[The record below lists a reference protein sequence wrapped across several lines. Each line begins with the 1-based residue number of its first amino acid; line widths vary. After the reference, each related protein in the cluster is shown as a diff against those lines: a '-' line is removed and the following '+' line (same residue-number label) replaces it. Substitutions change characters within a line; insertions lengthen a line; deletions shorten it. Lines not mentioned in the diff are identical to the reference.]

1 MSELKKKAFNELIAS
16 VREGGAILRGE
27 AQPSRVFKVDVPRA
41 PRPAQPQFAI
51 CVQTDDPELLISHKL
66 YQVTVFPSGDIGVE
80 DEAGEA
86 AIYPADHFILIEL
99 PSEVEHV
106 LLEA

>member
-1 MSELKKKAFNELIAS
+1 MKEEEFQELLTS

-27 AQPSRVFKVDVPRA
+27 MQPSRVFKVDVLRTPRQV
-41 PRPAQPQFAI
+41 QPQFAI
-51 CVQTDDPELLISHKL
+51 CVQTDDPELLIPHKL
-66 YQVTVFPSGDIGVE
+66 YQVTVFPSGDIGVQ

-99 PSEVEHV
+99 PSEVEHA

>member
-1 MSELKKKAFNELIAS
+1 MKEKEFQELLAS

-27 AQPSRVFKVDVPRA
+27 AQPSRVFKVDVPLA
-41 PRPAQPQFAI
+41 PNPSQPQFAI
-51 CVQTDDPELLISHKL
+51 CVQTDDPELLILHKL
-66 YQVTVFPSGDIGVE
+66 YQVMALPSGRIRVI
-80 DEAGEA
+80 DEEGEA

-99 PSEVEHV
+99 PSEVEYA

>member
-1 MSELKKKAFNELIAS
+1 MKEEEFQELLTSI
-16 VREGGAILRGE
+16 REGGAILRGE
-27 AQPSRVFKVDVPRA
+27 MQASRVFKVEVPHA
-41 PRPAQPQFAI
+41 PRSDQPQFAI
-51 CVQTDDPELLISHKL
+51 CVQTDDPELLIPHKL
-66 YQVTVFPSGDIGVE
+66 YQVTVFPSGDIGVQ

-99 PSEVEHV
+99 PSEVEHA